1 MISRLT
7 EWYGDGNEMLTLR
20 TLLLWSAAT
29 VLHGQQSPPPQPQQQ
44 PIVCAHRGWL
54 SPAQVEN
61 SLPVMVKTAR
71 AGVAMIEFDLRRSSD
86 GHLYLLHDATL
97 DRTTD
102 ATGPIR
108 SKSAA
113 DLGRVHLRQPET
125 GRLAEAI
132 PTFEQFLLWAQHQQI
147 ELMVDLKDAPPAQV
161 VAALKR
167 YGLLSRAILLT
178 FEDATAHAAL
188 ASDPQVRV
196 SILTKT
202 QAEIDEALKTAGQHP
217 IDLYLP
223 RTAERGLFQYAHQ
236 RGQTIITDLMDGP
249 DQQFA
254 ANGEDVYRAYLKDR
268 PVDILVSNHPEAL
281 RQTLS
286 NPR

>member
-1 MISRLT
+1 
-7 EWYGDGNEMLTLR
+7 MLTLR
-20 TLLLWSAAT
+20 NLLLWFAAT
-29 VLHGQQSPPPQPQQQ
+29 APSGQPAPPPPQQQ

-61 SLPVMVKTAR
+61 SLPVMEKTAH

-86 GHLYLLHDATL
+86 GRLYLLHDATL

-102 ATGPIR
+102 ETGPILSR
-108 SKSAA
+108 SAA
-113 DLGRVHLRQPET
+113 ELSRVHLREPET
-125 GRLAEAI
+125 GHLAEAI
-132 PTFEQFLLWAQHQQI
+132 PTFDQFLVWAQHQQV
-147 ELMVDLKDAPPAQV
+147 ELMVDLKDAPPGQV
-161 VAALKR
+161 VAELKR

-178 FEDATAHAAL
+178 FDDATAHAAL
-188 ASDPQVRV
+188 ASDPRVRV

-202 QAEIDEALKTAGQHP
+202 KAEVDQAIQTAGQHP

-223 RTAERGLFQYAHQ
+223 RTGERTLFQYAHQ

-249 DQQFA
+249 DQKFSA
-254 ANGEDVYRAYLKDR
+254 DGASVYREYLKDR

-281 RQTLS
+281 KQTL
-286 NPR
+286 RKLQ

>member
-1 MISRLT
+1 
-7 EWYGDGNEMLTLR
+7 MLTLR
-20 TLLLWSAAT
+20 TLLLWSTAFTLYA
-29 VLHGQQSPPPQPQQQ
+29 QQTPSLPQRQQ

-54 SPAQVEN
+54 SPTEVEN
-61 SLPVMVKTAR
+61 SLPVMEKTAR
-71 AGVAMIEFDLRRSSD
+71 AGVSMIEFDLRRSSD
-86 GHLYLLHDATL
+86 GRLYLLHDATL

-102 ATGPIR
+102 ATGPIL

-113 DLGRVHLRQPET
+113 ELSRVHLREPET
-125 GRLAEAI
+125 GHLVEAI
-132 PTFEQFLLWAQHQQI
+132 PTFDQFLAWAQHQQV

-161 VAALKR
+161 VAALKH
-167 YGLLSRAILLT
+167 YGLLSRAIFLT
-178 FEDATAHAAL
+178 FNDATARAAL
-188 ASDPQVRV
+188 VSDPQVRV

-223 RTAERGLFQYAHQ
+223 RTTDRALFQYAHL
-236 RGQTIITDLMDGP
+236 RGQTIITDLMEGP
-249 DQQFA
+249 DLQIA
-254 ANGEDVYRAYLKDR
+254 TNGEDAYRAYLKDR

-286 NPR
+286 NPH